1 MFVMRKANKIVR
13 VSEDELERY
22 IYRGFDL
29 VNDKGT
35 IIKNNSE
42 LHKELYNEQR
52 AEYFKNQKVAELL
65 KELKKD
71 KWKLG
76 GKKSMINSMKFAGG
90 GYYLLTR
97 KIVSSLLI
105 FLKKVVTSI

>member
-1 MFVMRKANKIVR
+1 MAFTCAYFLLINIRKGDAYVFVMRKANKIVR

-71 KWKLG
+71 K
-76 GKKSMINSMKFAGG
+76 
-90 GYYLLTR
+90 
-97 KIVSSLLI
+97 
-105 FLKKVVTSI
+105 

>member
-76 GKKSMINSMKFAGG
+76 GKKSMINSMKYKKT
-90 GYYLLTR
+90 GYYF
-97 KIVSSLLI
+97 SC
-105 FLKKVVTSI
+105 